1 MRTREKILIA
11 VVVAALMLGAVI
23 VYLLQGSS
31 EVEANYTRWLFARN
45 LSQFMS
51 APIAFV
57 FGNSESGQ
65 STSAWF
71 YGMLGGFGVIVMLVI
86 LKLFRDG
93 QIMALKE
100 RVQTLG
106 AAKQEAEN
114 MLQEEVWK
122 GKTARQAKDSVTRD
136 LEESIER
143 IELMIVELTA
153 KEQALKARDDELR
166 ALKSSGTV
174 AKPIVISAGAGDQAM
189 RAEMVRLAEALQ
201 ARDGEVK
208 ELRQLMSGKA
218 RLWESQLQTKDD
230 LLKRRA
236 AELEIARSET
246 GELSAQV
253 KELEA
258 AGRRAEELLQKE
270 LHSKKEVL
278 EASDAANRNLEKRL
292 QETMRSLEEHAR
304 ERERLIESHGSELAI
319 LNKQLQESNLAK
331 DQAESQLETARAELE
346 KEHDAK
352 ESEFKELGFRLGTNI
367 RGLQNQIEER
377 DMLVQVRD
385 GEINSLKSEVHALS
399 TKIEEARTAREQAEA
414 ALNAA
419 LSKGQHISD
428 EKAATIRE
436 LEERYGRSLRQLEL
450 QLGEKEQFLQIRN
463 AEIQT
468 LTLAVES
475 LTQKSDDS
483 AAARANAEK
492 TLREELRREKELRQA
507 RESGNKELEAR
518 YTGELKNLQHQLTE
532 RDGLLQTR
540 GAEIE
545 ALQTQLASLAEQLS
559 KVGSAKERAAN
570 LLQEKLRKEKA
581 FLSASDSALREL
593 EGNFSAKISALEQQ
607 LAEREKLV
615 GSRDAEVGALRA
627 ELIAAQQQASEWSTA
642 KQQAEKMLEEAFK
655 EKAALLSTKDSAVQE
670 LQAEILAKQHALE
683 GQLGEK
689 EKSLK
694 DREVELQAVK
704 RQLAEL
710 DAANDQTVRL
720 FQADAKEKE
729 DLLRAREAAL
739 KELEKRSE
747 DRLRALEAQLAEKQG
762 LADARHGEVETLRSK
777 LKDLTG
783 QIDLLSNTK
792 EESVR
797 ALDRE
802 LRQRNEVLQ
811 AKEAALAKLEIHF
824 KGQVQTL
831 EAKLSEQQN
840 LMATREGEVD
850 ALMNKVREISEK
862 YSSLASE
869 KERNDRALQEEL
881 REKTALLAAKESSAG
896 DVEERLSG
904 KLEFLERQIAEKQKL
919 LESGGTEMAAMREQ
933 IATLHEKLQETE
945 AAKVHTERLLE
956 EARANG
962 PHLPVVIPSDD
973 DEDGVASGDTNGLDT
988 LLNEREELL
997 KARDN
1002 LIQNLMAELKEKKTQ
1017 LARHEIEV
1025 WQGIERRGVW
1035 KHRLSKV
1042 GIRLKD

>member
-1 MRTREKILIA
+1 MRTREKIFVGV
-11 VVVAALMLGAVI
+11 VVVALFLGGII
-23 VYLLQGSS
+23 VYTMQSN
-31 EVEANYTRWLFARN
+31 EVEASYTRWLFARN
-45 LSQFMS
+45 LRQFIS
-51 APIAFV
+51 SPIAFV
-57 FGNSESGQ
+57 FGNSEPGQ
-65 STSAWF
+65 STSVWF
-71 YGMLGGFGVIVMLVI
+71 YGLLGGIGLIVMLVI
-86 LKLFRDG
+86 LKLFRDS
-93 QIMALKE
+93 QIMVLKE

-106 AAKQEAEN
+106 AAKQEAEH

-143 IELMIVELTA
+143 IESMIVELTA

-174 AKPIVISAGAGDQAM
+174 AKPIVINAGPGDQAL
-189 RAEMVRLAEALQ
+189 RAEMVRLAESLQ
-201 ARDGEVK
+201 AREGEVK
-208 ELRQLMSGKA
+208 ELRQLMTGKA

-230 LLKRRA
+230 LLKRRE

-246 GELSAQV
+246 NELGIQV
-253 KELEA
+253 KDLEA
-258 AGRRAEELLQKE
+258 ASRRAEELLQKE

-278 EASDAANRNLEKRL
+278 DASDIANRNLEKRL
-292 QETMRSLEEHAR
+292 QETIRNLEEHGR
-304 ERERLIESHGSELAI
+304 ERERLLTSHDSELAI
-319 LNKQLQESNLAK
+319 LNKQLQESNLERE
-331 DQAESQLETARAELE
+331 QAESLLKDVRAELE
-346 KEHDAK
+346 KERDVR

-367 RGLQNQIEER
+367 RGLQNQIDER
-377 DMLVQVRD
+377 DMLLQVRD
-385 GEINSLKSEVHALS
+385 GEINSLKSEVHALNA
-399 TKIEEARTAREQAEA
+399 KFQEAKTAREQAET
-414 ALNAA
+414 ALDKA
-419 LSKGQHISD
+419 LSKGQHLSD
-428 EKAATIRE
+428 EKASTVRE
-436 LEERYGRSLRQLEL
+436 LEERYGKSLRQLEL
-450 QLGEKEQFLQIRN
+450 QLREKEQFLQIRDG
-463 AEIQT
+463 EIQSLS
-468 LTLAVES
+468 LTVES
-475 LTQKSDDS
+475 LTKKFDESTL
-483 AAARANAEK
+483 ARANSEK
-492 TLREELRREKELRQA
+492 SLKESLRKEHELRLA

-532 RDGLLQTR
+532 RDSLLQTR

-559 KVGSAKERAAN
+559 KVGSAKERAAS

-593 EGNFSAKISALEQQ
+593 ESNFSAKISALEQQ
-607 LAEREKLV
+607 LAERQKLV
-615 GSRDAEVGALRA
+615 DGRDAEVGSLRA
-627 ELIAAQQQASEWSTA
+627 ELIAAQQQASEWSAA
-642 KQQAEKMLEEAFK
+642 KHQAEKMLEEAFK
-655 EKAALLSTKDSAVQE
+655 ENTALLSTKDSAVQE
-670 LQAEILAKQHALE
+670 LQAELLAKQHALE

-694 DREVELQAVK
+694 DREVELQAAK

-720 FQADAKEKE
+720 FQADAKEKD
-729 DLLRAREAAL
+729 DLLRARDAAL

-747 DRLRALEAQLAEKQG
+747 DRLRALEAQLAETQG
-762 LADARHGEVETLRSK
+762 LAEVRHGEVESLRSK

-802 LRQRNEVLQ
+802 LRQRNEALQ
-811 AKEAALAKLEIHF
+811 VKEVDLAKLEIHF
-824 KGQVQTL
+824 KGQLETL

-862 YSSLASE
+862 YSLLASE
-869 KERNDRALQEEL
+869 KERSDRALQEEL
-881 REKTALLAAKESSAG
+881 REKTALLQARESSVD

-904 KLEFLERQIAEKQKL
+904 KLEFLERQLADKQKL

-933 IATLHEKLQETE
+933 IATLHERLQETE
-945 AAKVHTERLLE
+945 AAKAHTERLLE

-962 PHLPVVIPSDD
+962 PHLPSVIPSGD
-973 DEDGVASGDTNGLDT
+973 DEEGATSGESNGLDT

-1035 KHRLSKV
+1035 KQRLSKV

>member
-1 MRTREKILIA
+1 MRTREKIFVGV
-11 VVVAALMLGAVI
+11 VVVALLLGGVI
-23 VYLLQGSS
+23 VYMMQSN
-31 EVEANYTRWLFARN
+31 EVEASYTRWLFARN
-45 LSQFMS
+45 LRQFIS
-51 APIAFV
+51 SPIVFV
-57 FGNSESGQ
+57 FGNSEPGQ
-65 STSAWF
+65 STSVWF
-71 YGMLGGFGVIVMLVI
+71 YGMLGGFGLIVMLVI

-93 QIMALKE
+93 QILALRE

-106 AAKQEAEN
+106 AAKQEAEH

-122 GKTARQAKDSVTRD
+122 GKTARQARDSVTRD

-143 IELMIVELTA
+143 IESMIVELTA
-153 KEQALKARDDELR
+153 KEQALKTRDDELR

-174 AKPIVISAGAGDQAM
+174 ARPIVINAGPGDQAL

-201 ARDGEVK
+201 AREGEVK

-218 RLWESQLQTKDD
+218 RLWESQLQSKDD
-230 LLKRRA
+230 LLKRRE

-246 GELSAQV
+246 GELGIQV
-253 KELEA
+253 KDLEA
-258 AGRRAEELLQKE
+258 ASRRAEELLQKE

-278 EASDAANRNLEKRL
+278 EASDIANRNLEKRL
-292 QETMRSLEEHAR
+292 QETIRSLEEHAR
-304 ERERLIESHGSELAI
+304 ERERLLASHDSELAI
-319 LNKQLQESNLAK
+319 VNQRLQESNLATE
-331 DQAESQLETARAELE
+331 QAESRLKDVRAELE
-346 KEHDAK
+346 KERDLR

-385 GEINSLKSEVHALS
+385 GEIHSLRSEVHALN
-399 TKIEEARTAREQAEA
+399 TKIQEARTAREQAET

-419 LSKGQHISD
+419 LSKGQQISE
-428 EKAATIRE
+428 EKASTVRE
-436 LEERYGRSLRQLEL
+436 LEDRYGKSLRQLEL
-450 QLGEKEQFLQIRN
+450 QLGEKEQFLQIRDG
-463 AEIQT
+463 EIQSLT
-468 LTLAVES
+468 LTVES
-475 LTQKSDDS
+475 LTHKFDES

-492 TLREELRREKELRQA
+492 TLKEELRKEQGLRLA

-518 YTGELKNLQHQLTE
+518 YTSELKNLQHQLTD
-532 RDGLLQTR
+532 RDGQLQTR
-540 GAEIE
+540 SAEIE

-559 KVGSAKERAAN
+559 KVGSAKERAAS

-607 LAEREKLV
+607 LGERQKLV
-615 GSRDAEVGALRA
+615 DGRDAEVGALRA
-627 ELIAAQQQASEWSTA
+627 ELIAAQQQASEWSAA
-642 KQQAEKMLEEAFK
+642 KHQAEKMLEEAFK
-655 EKAALLSTKDSAVQE
+655 EKTALLSTKDSAVQE
-670 LQAEILAKQHALE
+670 LQAELLAKQHALE

-694 DREVELQAVK
+694 DREVELQAAK

-710 DAANDQTVRL
+710 DATNDQTVRL
-720 FQADAKEKE
+720 FQAGAKEKE

-747 DRLRALEAQLAEKQG
+747 DRLRALEAQLAEKQELVDG
-762 LADARHGEVETLRSK
+762 RHGEVDSLRSK
-777 LKDLTG
+777 LKDLTS

-802 LRQRNEVLQ
+802 LRQRNEALQ
-811 AKEAALAKLEIHF
+811 AKESDLAKLENHF
-824 KGQVQTL
+824 KGQLQTL
-831 EAKLSEQQN
+831 EAKLNEQQN
-840 LMATREGEVD
+840 LMATREIEVD
-850 ALMNKVREISEK
+850 ALMDKVREISEK
-862 YSSLASE
+862 YSLLASE
-869 KERNDRALQEEL
+869 KERGDRTLQEEL
-881 REKTALLAAKESSAG
+881 REKTALLAARESSAG
-896 DVEERLSG
+896 DIEERLSG
-904 KLEFLERQIAEKQKL
+904 KLEFLERQLAEKQKL

-933 IATLHEKLQETE
+933 ISTLHEKLQETE
-945 AAKVHTERLLE
+945 AAKAHMDRLLE

-962 PHLPVVIPSDD
+962 PHLPAVIPSGD
-973 DEDGVASGDTNGLDT
+973 DEDGAASDDTNGLDT

-997 KARDN
+997 KARDS